1 MILKKDWGVTM
12 KDVKTEKCPDTQAC
26 PVAITVDVIGGK
38 WKAKILYNLISGP
51 KRFNELGRLM
61 PATTK
66 RMLTLQLRELEQ
78 DGIVHREIY
87 REIPPKVEY
96 SLTSFGETL
105 KPILYLM
112 RDWGEMYEKE
122 VLLKR
127 KNSENV

>member
-1 MILKKDWGVTM
+1 M
-12 KDVKTEKCPDTQAC
+12 KDYKTEKCPDTTAC

-38 WKAKILYNLISGP
+38 WKGKILYNLLSGP

-61 PATTK
+61 PYTTK

-96 SLTSFGETL
+96 SLTDFGETL
-105 KPILYLM
+105 KPIIYLM
-112 RDWGEMYEKE
+112 RDWGDMYGNE
-122 VLLKR
+122 VLMKR
-127 KNSENV
+127 KISENA